1 MRDNFDVSVVVL
13 ISLLAL
19 STTAIAQDTSI
30 GESREPREKLAAG
43 EAVAPDVDVSAIFSW
58 GVKFKGRPFDSE
70 FEGFRLFPGSDW
82 KQFSAIGFRAGDV
95 LKEID
100 GVALSDPKIRI
111 SDFPQLKKGET
122 VSVIIERDGRLEAL
136 AFSLRQPTRDDYRE
150 EISRKDLF
158 EASRDGD
165 LERVRELIDAGAD
178 VNDTTAGHGM
188 PALAIAVDQ
197 ARRDNGQVAVMELLI
212 NHGAKLDTTD
222 SIGRT
227 LLVYALTKG
236 AAAVEVLL
244 DAGIDVNAQDDFGR
258 TALSHAMSDSDDE
271 VFNLLLEH
279 GADVDLLPDGGSV
292 ALQSAIA
299 NKHLDRV
306 ARLLDLGVDVNAK
319 DNEGQTAL
327 FAAVDNL
334 WSPSLEAV
342 LALLERG
349 AIVNIEDD
357 YGNTP
362 LSVARRG
369 LKEFLSTE
377 KRLMRAA
384 RKGKLFDTT
393 PEMIQQDKHDY
404 EQIVSL
410 LEQAGARE
418 ILPAEDSLLFA
429 SRTGNLGRV
438 TDFIANGEEIDA
450 EDPRNGFT
458 PLIWSVF
465 NGHFRI
471 TEVLLENGAD
481 VNAMGKRGERALIV
495 AAREKAPLE
504 VYTLLLEYDADP
516 NHLDDGGNSA
526 LMYAALHAPVEA
538 TRMLLDAGADP
549 NLKAGEDGYTAAYFA
564 VMGMREDVLE
574 LLIAAGA
581 E

>member
-1 MRDNFDVSVVVL
+1 M
-13 ISLLAL
+13 
-19 STTAIAQDTSI
+19 
-30 GESREPREKLAAG
+30 
-43 EAVAPDVDVSAIFSW
+43 
-58 GVKFKGRPFDSE
+58 
-70 FEGFRLFPGSDW
+70 
-82 KQFSAIGFRAGDV
+82 
-95 LKEID
+95 
-100 GVALSDPKIRI
+100 
-111 SDFPQLKKGET
+111 
-122 VSVIIERDGRLEAL
+122 
-136 AFSLRQPTRDDYRE
+136 
-150 EISRKDLF
+150 
-158 EASRDGD
+158 
-165 LERVRELIDAGAD
+165 
-178 VNDTTAGHGM
+178 
-188 PALAIAVDQ
+188 
-197 ARRDNGQVAVMELLI
+197 
-212 NHGAKLDTTD
+212 
-222 SIGRT
+222 
-227 LLVYALTKG
+227 
-236 AAAVEVLL
+236 
-244 DAGIDVNAQDDFGR
+244 
-258 TALSHAMSDSDDE
+258 
-271 VFNLLLEH
+271 
-279 GADVDLLPDGGSV
+279 
-292 ALQSAIA
+292 
-299 NKHLDRV
+299 

-471 TEVLLENGAD
+471 TEVLLECNGQTW
-481 VNAMGKRGERALIV
+481 
-495 AAREKAPLE
+495 RESP
-504 VYTLLLEYDADP
+504 D
-516 NHLDDGGNSA
+516 
-526 LMYAALHAPVEA
+526 
-538 TRMLLDAGADP
+538 R
-549 NLKAGEDGYTAAYFA
+549 
-564 VMGMREDVLE
+564 RR
-574 LLIAAGA
+574 
-581 E
+581 